1 MWYIKF
7 SDCKAELASCTIGLP
22 RIFRTMAGRCIY
34 RTASSLSTWR
44 KLLLPQGPLPVA
56 SLQVGRMLA
65 TEPQRRYKYPT
76 NEEGVLEVKDTDD
89 TLSVDD
95 RTEELIPDLPGE
107 DLTTKLQLER
117 SVAAARQAELE
128 LQS

>member
-1 MWYIKF
+1 
-7 SDCKAELASCTIGLP
+7 
-22 RIFRTMAGRCIY
+22 MAGRCIY
-34 RTASSLSTWR
+34 RTASNLSSWR

-76 NEEGVLEVKDTDD
+76 NEEEGVLEVKDADD

-107 DLTTKLQLER
+107 DLTTKLRLER